1 MDFKKLADKAKETI
15 DKRGG
20 VESLKADAEELKKVA
35 QGKGSLSD
43 KAKAA
48 AKAIKEPGERRQG
61 KVANQGGEK
70 KPAQPMGEQHPA
82 QHAGNPEDTPRK
94 GGPPHS

>member
-1 MDFKKLADKAKETI
+1 MDFKKLADKAKDTI

-20 VESLKADAEELKKVA
+20 MDSLTADAEELKKVA

-48 AKAIKEPGERRQG
+48 AKAIKDPGERG
-61 KVANQGGEK
+61 PNKAAAQGGEK
-70 KPAQPMGEQHPA
+70 KQAQPMGEQHPA
-82 QHAGNPEDTPRK
+82 KHAGNPEDTPRK

>member
-1 MDFKKLADKAKETI
+1 MDFKKLANKAKETI

-20 VESLKADAEELKKVA
+20 MDSLKADAEELKKVA
-35 QGKGSLSD
+35 KGKGSLSD

-48 AKAIKEPGERRQG
+48 ANAIKDPGARGEE
-61 KVANQGGEK
+61 KPATATTGEK
-70 KPAQPMGEQHPA
+70 HPA

>member
-1 MDFKKLADKAKETI
+1 MDFKKLADKAKKTI
-15 DKRGG
+15 DDRGG

-48 AKAIKEPGERRQG
+48 AQALKEPGARG
-61 KVANQGGEK
+61 SSGEK
-70 KPAQPMGEQHPA
+70 ESAPMGEQHPA
-82 QHAGNPEDTPRK
+82 QDAGNPEDTVRK
-94 GGPPHS
+94 GGPPHG

>member
-1 MDFKKLADKAKETI
+1 MNFKKLAAKAKDTI

-35 QGKGSLSD
+35 KGSGSLSD

-48 AKAIKEPGERRQG
+48 AKALKEPGAKAG
-61 KVANQGGEK
+61 DGEMR
-70 KPAQPMGEQHPA
+70 PAQGTGHPS
-82 QHAGNPEDTPRK
+82 DTPRK
-94 GGPPHS
+94 GGPPHAAD

>member
-1 MDFKKLADKAKETI
+1 MDFKKLTDKAKDTI

-20 VESLKADAEELKKVA
+20 MDALKADAEELKKVA
-35 QGKGSLSD
+35 KGKGSLTE

-48 AKAIKEPGERRQG
+48 AAAIKEPGSGRTAQKRPEPEPEGER
-61 KVANQGGEK
+61 
-70 KPAQPMGEQHPA
+70 HPA
-82 QHAGNPEDTPRK
+82 KGAGDPGDTPRK